1 MHLRCPEAGFRVVVD
16 EAGVECRRPDGL
28 VERVSWFD
36 LRAVA
41 IETYDAG
48 PRGSDFVWILEG
60 EESGCL
66 VPMGAQGEADLL
78 SRIQK
83 LPNFDNQA
91 LIAASACAENRRFV
105 CWTRPE
111 A

>member
-1 MHLRCPEAGFRVVVD
+1 VLVD
-16 EAGVECRRPDGL
+16 ETGVECRRPDGL
-28 VERVSWFD
+28 VERVTWRD
-36 LRAVA
+36 LRAVT
-41 IETYDAG
+41 IETNDTG
-48 PRGSDFVWILEG
+48 PRGSDFFWILEG
-60 EESGCL
+60 EESGC
-66 VPMGAQGEADLL
+66 VIPMGTQGEAELL
-78 SRIQK
+78 TRLQQ

>member
-1 MHLRCPEAGFRVVVD
+1 MVHVD
-16 EAGVECRRPDGL
+16 EAGVECCRPDGL
-28 VERVSWFD
+28 VERVTWRD
-36 LRAVA
+36 LRAVT
-41 IETYDAG
+41 IETNDTG
-48 PRGSDFVWILEG
+48 PRGSDFFWILEG
-60 EESGCL
+60 EESGC
-66 VPMGAQGEADLL
+66 VIPMGTQGEAELL
-78 SRIQK
+78 TRLQQ